1 MPDRNLLLSLLAAL
15 PARTPAETLA
25 LTARLQGSCWP
36 GGEDRTEPAAR
47 EWVRRWGP
55 GRHPPL
61 GLTCS
66 CAGGR
71 CAVCN

>member
-1 MPDRNLLLSLLAAL
+1 MPDRILVERLLTAL

-25 LTARLQGSCWP
+25 LIARLRESCWP
-36 GGEDRTEPAAR
+36 GGEDRTEPAAC

-55 GRHPPL
+55 GGLPPL
-61 GLTCS
+61 RLMCS
-66 CAGGR
+66 CRGGR

>member
-1 MPDRNLLLSLLAAL
+1 MLDRFLVESLLTAL
-15 PARTPAETLA
+15 SARTPAETLV
-25 LTARLQGSCWP
+25 LIARLRASCWP

-55 GRHPPL
+55 GVPPPL
-61 GLTCS
+61 RLTCS
-66 CAGGR
+66 CPGGR